1 MLSVSDEVFCGGI
14 PASHS
19 GNKIK
24 DSIFK
29 TLVSVGFF
37 FFNIKGRKH
46 QLSKE
51 VNWKLQL
58 HSFQEPK
65 LSPKD
70 KSTLFLS
77 SKAVT
82 VLLLPSHPTHQ
93 LHYPENEQ
101 NHEP

>member
-37 FFNIKGRKH
+37 FFPG
-46 QLSKE
+46 SE
-51 VNWKLQL
+51 VM
-58 HSFQEPK
+58 
-65 LSPKD
+65 
-70 KSTLFLS
+70 
-77 SKAVT
+77 A
-82 VLLLPSHPTHQ
+82 LLLIYS
-93 LHYPENEQ
+93 LCDVRF
-101 NHEP
+101 